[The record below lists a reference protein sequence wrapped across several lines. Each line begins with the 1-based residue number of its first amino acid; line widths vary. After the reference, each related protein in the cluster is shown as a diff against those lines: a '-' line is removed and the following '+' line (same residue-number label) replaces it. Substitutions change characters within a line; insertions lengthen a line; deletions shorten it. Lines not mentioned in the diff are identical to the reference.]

1 MNLLTEL
8 VAFVVAIGVLVVVHE
23 YGHYSVARLCGVKV
37 LRFSIGFGR
46 PLLQW
51 VSKKSGT
58 EWTISALPLGGYV
71 KMLDER
77 EFADRPNSISP
88 DDLPHAFNRQS
99 VGKRIAI
106 VAAGPIANFI
116 LAIVLLAVVYASGV
130 SEPAAV
136 VAAPPAQSVAAQAG
150 FQGGETVLAVSA
162 ANGNGMEQVR
172 SWADLRW
179 KLLSAAFDHRHVVVA
194 ARDAH
199 AGSASSDY
207 SLDLSHLES
216 KDLDDD
222 FMSRIGFE
230 PGGGTLRIA
239 GVEPGSAAQQAGLQ
253 KGDRLSAI
261 DGHPVDS
268 ASSFIT
274 YVKAHAGK
282 PVQLQILRGGP
293 VPDVNKDA
301 RKDANKDGSLADDQ
315 SEAQNNAAN
324 TATATTPQSLTIAVT
339 PAIQRDEET
348 GQQVGRIGAALSA
361 QGPSVEVRYGLL
373 ESARL
378 GANRTWDIGVY
389 SLRMFG
395 RMLTGEASLK
405 NLSGPVTIA
414 DYAGKSARLG
424 PSAFLSFLA
433 LVSISLGVLNLLPI
447 PVLDGGHLLYYAVEA
462 VTGKTVSDRWQM
474 VLQRAGLACIVALS
488 AIALFNDLARLIH
501 F

>member
-8 VAFVVAIGVLVVVHE
+8 VAFIVAIGVLVVVHE

-46 PLLQW
+46 PLVQW
-51 VSKKSGT
+51 ISKKSGT

-77 EFADRPNSISP
+77 ESP
-88 DDLPHAFNRQS
+88 ETIDAADLPHAFNRQPVS
-99 VGKRIAI
+99 KRIAI
-106 VAAGPIANFI
+106 VAAGPVANFI
-116 LAIVLLAVVYASGV
+116 LAIVLFGAVYASGV
-130 SEPAAV
+130 TEPVAV
-136 VAAPPAQSVAAQAG
+136 VAAPPAQSAAAQAG
-150 FQGGETVLAVSA
+150 FQGGETILSVSNA
-162 ANGNGMEQVR
+162 SGSHTEPVR

-179 KLLSAAFDHRHVVVA
+179 KLMPTALEHGRVVLSA
-194 ARDAH
+194 RDG
-199 AGSASSDY
+199 AGTYDFP
-207 SLDLSHLES
+207 LDLSRLTGQ
-216 KDLDDD
+216 DLDDD
-222 FMSRIGFE
+222 FMSKLGLE
-230 PGGGTLRIA
+230 AGGGTLRIA
-239 GVEPGSAAQQAGLQ
+239 GVEPGSAAQQAGLE
-253 KGDRLSAI
+253 KGDRLRAI
-261 DGHPVDS
+261 DGRPVDS
-268 ASSFIT
+268 ASSFIA

-282 PVQLQILRGGP
+282 PVHLLIERGG
-293 VPDVNKDA
+293 
-301 RKDANKDGSLADDQ
+301 ADDGANVGDAGAG
-315 SEAQNNAAN
+315 SGASSGAGKIAA
-324 TATATTPQSLTIAVT
+324 AKPQTLTVTVT
-339 PAIQRDEET
+339 PHAQLDEET
-348 GQQVGRIGAALSA
+348 GGQVGRIGAALSA
-361 QGPSVEVRYGLL
+361 QAPSVEVRYGPI

-378 GANRTWDIGVY
+378 GAYRTWDIALY

-462 VTGKTVSDRWQM
+462 VTGKAVSDRWQL

>member
-23 YGHYSVARLCGVKV
+23 YGHYAVARLCGVKV

-46 PLLQW
+46 PLAQW

-77 EFADRPNSISP
+77 ESP
-88 DDLPHAFNRQS
+88 GKILEQDLPHAFNRQS

-106 VAAGPIANFI
+106 VAAGPIANFL
-116 LAIVLLAVVYASGV
+116 LAIVLFSVVYASGV
-130 SEPAAV
+130 TEQTAI
-136 VAAPPAQSVAAQAG
+136 VAAPPARSAAAQAG
-150 FQGGETVLAVSA
+150 FQGGETILSVSD
-162 ANGNGMEQVR
+162 ANGSDTESVR
-172 SWADLRW
+172 SWSDLRW
-179 KLLSAAFDHRHVVVA
+179 KLLASAFDQGRVVLS
-194 ARDAH
+194 ARDG
-199 AGSASSDY
+199 AGTYDFP
-207 SLDLSHLES
+207 LDLSKLTS

-222 FMSRIGFE
+222 FMSKLGLE
-230 PGGGTLRIA
+230 AGGSTLRVA
-239 GVEPGSAAQQAGLQ
+239 AVEAGSAAQQAGLQ
-253 KGDRLSAI
+253 AGDQLRAI
-261 DGHPVDS
+261 DGRPVDS
-268 ASSFIT
+268 ASTFIA

-282 PVQLQILRGGP
+282 PVRLTVTRE
-293 VPDVNKDA
+293 DTA
-301 RKDANKDGSLADDQ
+301 RHTQQTLSL
-315 SEAQNNAAN
+315 
-324 TATATTPQSLTIAVT
+324 TATPTL
-339 PAIQRDEET
+339 QRDAQTGEE
-348 GQQVGRIGAALSA
+348 VGRIGAALSSQA
-361 QGPSVEVRYGLL
+361 PSVDVRYGPL
-373 ESARL
+373 ESMRL
-378 GANRTWDIGVY
+378 GVYRTWDISVY

-395 RMLTGEASLK
+395 RMVTGEASLK

-447 PVLDGGHLLYYAVEA
+447 PVLDGGHLLYYLVEA
-462 VTGKTVSDRWQM
+462 VTGKAVSDRWQL